1 MLYYVLFFSLDQP
14 VAKNQKLNS
23 KWSLDK
29 ARTTK
34 MLWTELYLELS
45 PDGGLELVFLL
56 LWYK

>member
-34 MLWTELYLELS
+34 MLWTELYSELS
-45 PDGGLELVFLL
+45 PDGGLELV
-56 LWYK
+56 YK